1 MKEYYTETKS
11 PVFQKTLEF
20 CRKVADSNINILL
33 IGESGSGKEM
43 AAKYIHQLSERKSKN
58 FVAVNCSAYTETLLE
73 SELFGYAQ
81 GAFTGANKSKEG
93 KLEQAHDGTLFLDE
107 IGDTNPIT
115 QVKLLRVIETK
126 QIEPVGGL
134 TPHSIDFRLISATNQ
149 DLHKSIESGDF
160 REDFFYRISTVV
172 IRVPSLRE
180 RREDLEALI
189 PFFLE
194 RSQEDNRKVIR
205 DIIPEVRQFLYE
217 YDYPGNVREL
227 KNIIDRMVVL
237 SEDGVITK
245 DCLPILYSMK
255 SKGKKDTA
263 EVPVTDHEQPDAP
276 PDRRYSEIL
285 SFQDFKKQSEARYL
299 EWVLQQVGGNVAEAA
314 RRLEMSRRQLFY
326 KINEYQ
332 IKK

>member
-1 MKEYYTETKS
+1 MKEYYIETKS

-43 AAKYIHQLSERKSKN
+43 AAKYIHQLSERKEKN

-73 SELFGYAQ
+73 SELFGYEQ

-93 KLEQAHDGTLFLDE
+93 KLEQANEGTLFLDE

-134 TPHSIDFRLISATNQ
+134 SPHRIDFRLISATNQ

-180 RREDLEALI
+180 RKEDLESLI
-189 PFFLE
+189 QFFLE
-194 RSQEDNRKVIR
+194 KSQEDNKKEIR
-205 DIIPEVRQFLYE
+205 TIIPEVSQFLYE

-255 SKGKKDTA
+255 SKEKKDA
-263 EVPVTDHEQPDAP
+263 SEVAVTYSAP
-276 PDRRYSEIL
+276 SVASWDQRFDEIMPFQEFKRR
-285 SFQDFKKQSEARYL
+285 SEAHYL

-314 RRLEMSRRQLFY
+314 RKLEMSRRQLFY